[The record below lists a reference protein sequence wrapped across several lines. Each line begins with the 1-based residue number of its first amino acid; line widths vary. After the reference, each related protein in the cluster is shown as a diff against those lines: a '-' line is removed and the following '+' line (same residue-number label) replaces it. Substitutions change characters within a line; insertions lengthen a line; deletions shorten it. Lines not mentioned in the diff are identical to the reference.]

1 MPTSIKPSSIKSS
14 STKPVS
20 NTPLLTTQI
29 SRRQFVVSGAAAG
42 AGLFIGVHFAAP
54 LAVAQ
59 EDSKAPKK
67 AGPNPFDAYVH
78 VRPNGQISLIVAK
91 SEMGQGIKTG
101 LAMILAEE
109 AAVDWKSVTVE
120 QAETRPD
127 LYAHMGTGGSGS
139 TMESYKPLRQAGAT
153 VRELMTTAAAAK
165 WSVPHSEC
173 MASRGAVGHAK
184 SSRSASYGELL
195 EAAQKLPLPD
205 PEKVPLKNEKD
216 FELIGH
222 DTPRVDIPSKVNGS
236 AQFGIDVRV
245 PGMLFAMVARC
256 PTFGGK
262 VAHFDPAKAK
272 ATPGVHDVFE
282 IPPLGRDM
290 FTAGGVVVVADS
302 TWSAMRGRDALQI
315 TWDNGPSASTST
327 DALRAALRAAA
338 GKPGKRIRNDGNVDA
353 SLPAGAKRVE
363 AVYEFPYL
371 AHATMEPM
379 NITAHARNG
388 EAEVWAPTQS
398 PDWVQGTVA
407 KVLGL
412 KPEKV
417 IVHTTLMGGGFGRRY
432 MADYPA
438 EVAQIA
444 KVVGKPVQLV
454 WSREDDMTHD
464 FYRPMACHQMRGA
477 VDASGKPL
485 AWSHGLASTAI
496 GAWWNPPEN
505 PKIEE
510 SEIGGAEQMPYAIP
524 NVRLEYNNV
533 PSPVPPLWWRSVE
546 HSFNGF
552 AVECFI
558 DELAA
563 AAGKDA
569 VEFRRSLLIK
579 PANWKAKNDED
590 PDPARLRGVLD
601 LAAEK
606 VGWGAP
612 LPKGTGRGIAT
623 YHSFGS
629 YIAEAAEVTVTGNS
643 FKIDRIVA
651 AIDCGQ
657 IVNPESVRAQA
668 ESAVIYGL
676 SAALKN
682 EITIKNGAVEQTNFD
697 GYDPLRISEAPL
709 IEVHL
714 LQSKEDPG
722 GMGEPALPPAAPAVA
737 NAIFAASGQRL
748 RRLPFQLKPA

>member
-1 MPTSIKPSSIKSS
+1 MSNLTSS
-14 STKPVS
+14 
-20 NTPLLTTQI
+20 I
-29 SRRQFVVSGAAAG
+29 SRRQFVVRGTAAG
-42 AGLFIGVHFAAP
+42 AGLLIGVRLAAP
-54 LAVAQ
+54 LSLAQ
-59 EDSKAPKK
+59 ENSKGPKQ
-67 AGPNPFDAYVH
+67 AGPNPFDAYIH
-78 VRPNGQISLIVAK
+78 VRPTGEISLVVAK

-109 AAVDWKSVTVE
+109 AAVDWTTVSVV

-127 LYAHMGTGGSGS
+127 LYAHLGTGGSGS
-139 TMESYKPLRQAGAT
+139 TQENFTPLRRAGAT
-153 VRELMTTAAAAK
+153 VRELMTTAAATK
-165 WSVPHSEC
+165 WNVPNSEC
-173 MASRGAVGHAK
+173 AAKGGRITHAK
-184 SSRSASYGELL
+184 SSRSASYGELV
-195 EAAQKLPLPD
+195 EAALKLPLPD
-205 PEKVPLKNEKD
+205 PEKVPLKNPKD
-216 FELIGH
+216 FGLIGH
-222 DTPRVDIPSKVNGS
+222 ATPRVDIPSKVDGS

-245 PGMLFAMVARC
+245 PGMLFAMVERC

-262 VAHFDPAKAK
+262 IAHFNADKAK
-272 ATPGVHDVFE
+272 AVPGVINVFE
-282 IPPLGRDM
+282 IPALGRDM
-290 FTAGGVVVVADS
+290 FTAGGIAVVADS
-302 TWSAMRGRDALQI
+302 TWAAMKGREALEI
-315 TWDNGPSASTST
+315 TWDHGPATSESTGSLRQALHST
-327 DALRAALRAAA
+327 AA
-338 GKPGKRIRNDGNVDA
+338 KPGKRIRNDGDVDA
-353 SLPAGAKRVE
+353 ALPAGAKRVE

-379 NITAHARNG
+379 NITAHARAG

-398 PDWVQGTVA
+398 PDWVQRTVA
-407 KVLGL
+407 QVLEL

-417 IVHTTLMGGGFGRRY
+417 VVHTTLMGGGFGRRY

-444 KVVGKPVQLV
+444 KVIGKPIQLV

-464 FYRPMACHQMRGA
+464 FYRPSACHHMRGA
-477 VDASGKPL
+477 VDAAGKPL
-485 AWSHGLASTAI
+485 VWSHGLASTSI
-496 GAWWNPPEN
+496 GAFWDPPGKQK
-505 PKIEE
+505 PEE

-524 NVRLEYNNV
+524 NVRLEYTHVN
-533 PSPVPPLWWRSVE
+533 SAVPPLWWRSVE

-552 AVECFI
+552 VVESFI

-563 AAGKDA
+563 AAGKDP
-569 VEFRRSLLIK
+569 VEFRRRLLVK
-579 PANWKAKNDED
+579 PVKWKAKSDED

-606 VGWGAP
+606 IGWHTP
-612 LPKGTGRGIAT
+612 LVKGKGRGIAT

-629 YIAEAAEVTVTGNS
+629 YIAEAAEVTVTGNG

-668 ESAVIYGL
+668 ESAIIYGL

-697 GYDPLRISEAPL
+697 GYDPLRITEAPR

-714 LQSKEDPG
+714 LDSQDDPG

-737 NAIFAASGQRL
+737 NAIFAASGQRM
-748 RRLPFQLKPA
+748 RRLPFQMKLA